1 MKSPSDVSPAPTDS
15 LNDQSLNVE
24 MAEDIDKAKEEVKE
38 SENQLNNMGIAIT
51 ELVTYLTDLAEINI
65 EAGNQISL
73 AVDSQFKEIR
83 AVNTGVNL

>member
-1 MKSPSDVSPAPTDS
+1 
-15 LNDQSLNVE
+15 

-51 ELVTYLTDLAEINI
+51 ELVTYLTDLAEINF

>member
-1 MKSPSDVSPAPTDS
+1 M
-15 LNDQSLNVE
+15 
-24 MAEDIDKAKEEVKE
+24 KE